1 MEMKKLLESLDEC
14 GMNEMPG
21 MPPAMPPQEVDK
33 GNPVSMN
40 VSINASVHRHRCP
53 HPQHFVRC
61 TIG

>member
-21 MPPAMPPQEVDK
+21 MPSAMPPQEVDK

-40 VSINASVHRHRCP
+40 VSIHASGKEHVDEIYL
-53 HPQHFVRC
+53 
-61 TIG
+61 T